1 MFNLQNPP
9 QPQWIKIKE
18 EKQEKSRQLQVQET
32 SPEKNLQMVR
42 ITKAY
47 GMRALGL
54 EAGNGGK
61 EVSQKKGT
69 SNYRRQRTRA
79 RLTT

>member
-42 ITKAY
+42 ITK
-47 GMRALGL
+47 
-54 EAGNGGK
+54 
-61 EVSQKKGT
+61 
-69 SNYRRQRTRA
+69 
-79 RLTT
+79 LTG